1 MIPEVTVTLTI
12 PVTHLAALQALL
24 SDDRAQA
31 TTGDVRPEVAVA
43 TPKKSKAKAKAKPK
57 AKGRSVTEANRESN
71 LDKLQEDH
79 AEEVAKA
86 SADDKEAR
94 FNEADAER
102 KAIQE
107 EGIDRA
113 QLESDLRAL
122 LPQVGTEKLRE
133 AKTAAGIKVR
143 LQAAEGADLA
153 AYRKLADDL
162 LAGLE
167 GQI

>member
-12 PVTHLAALQALL
+12 PVTRLAALQALL
-24 SDDRAQA
+24 SEDRAQA

-43 TPKKSKAKAKAKPK
+43 TPKKAKAKPK
-57 AKGRSVTEANRESN
+57 AKAKGRGAAEANRESN
-71 LDKLQEDH
+71 LGKLQDDH

-133 AKTAAGIKVR
+133 AKTAAGIQVR